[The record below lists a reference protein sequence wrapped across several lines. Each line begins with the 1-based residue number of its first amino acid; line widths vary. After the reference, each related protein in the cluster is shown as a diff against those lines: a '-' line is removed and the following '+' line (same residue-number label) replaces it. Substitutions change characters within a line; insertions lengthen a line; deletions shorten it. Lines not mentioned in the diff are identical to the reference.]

1 MAGLQSISSLGA
13 RVVGYARV
21 STQEQ
26 DTSLQLEALNRIGCT
41 CVYEEK
47 ASGAKLQRPVLW
59 QCLDSLRPG
68 DQLVFYKLD
77 RIARSLSDLL
87 QILDRVERSGASI
100 RSLTEPIDTGSPA
113 GRLMLQ
119 ILGAMAEFERSLIR
133 ERSMAGQREAQ
144 AKGVHCGR
152 RLSVDEGTAAAI
164 LGAHSTG
171 LHTMQAIADRF
182 GVSSSVVKRLVYK
195 KTKPAYRS

>member
-59 QCLDSLRPG
+59 QCLDSLR
-68 DQLVFYKLD
+68 L
-77 RIARSLSDLL
+77 
-87 QILDRVERSGASI
+87 
-100 RSLTEPIDTGSPA
+100 
-113 GRLMLQ
+113 
-119 ILGAMAEFERSLIR
+119 
-133 ERSMAGQREAQ
+133 
-144 AKGVHCGR
+144 
-152 RLSVDEGTAAAI
+152 AI
-164 LGAHSTG
+164 SSFSTSWIG
-171 LHTMQAIADRF
+171 LRGPFQTF
-182 GVSSSVVKRLVYK
+182 CKSSTV
-195 KTKPAYRS
+195 